1 MSSPVIPVQGSPERA
16 VSLRSAPSDVLTA
29 AAAESSAPMKVLPV
43 ADVSLPELAA
53 AMPMLR
59 ALLAAVGREQQLLDF
74 AAAYRARRGRV
85 PLYLAGVMLAG
96 ALLWIPGVA
105 LIFVYR
111 EVAVV
116 VLALAALA
124 LGGGGAAL
132 ARLGWRAARGTGG
145 GRRRRARTTRTSATA
160 RR

>member
-111 EVAVV
+111 E
-116 VLALAALA
+116 
-124 LGGGGAAL
+124 
-132 ARLGWRAARGTGG
+132 
-145 GRRRRARTTRTSATA
+145 TTRCSRTEAE
-160 RR
+160 RGW